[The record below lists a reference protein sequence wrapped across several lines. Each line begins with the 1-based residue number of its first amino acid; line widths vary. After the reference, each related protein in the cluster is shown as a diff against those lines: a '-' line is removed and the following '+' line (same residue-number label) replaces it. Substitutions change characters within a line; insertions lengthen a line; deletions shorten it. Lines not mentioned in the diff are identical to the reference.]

1 MLKDRKTPSPAL
13 VISVIAL
20 FVALG
25 SGAYAASK
33 VGTSDIQKQAVTGA
47 KVAPD
52 AIKSSKVKNGKLK
65 GKDLKDETVS
75 ESKLGQGAVSASRL
89 SDGAV
94 KAQKL
99 GAITEVSDTTTVATG
114 TLGTKSVSCP
124 AGTKVIGGGF
134 NTDSVEAPSL
144 RAGLAVENRRTNDG
158 TGWRVRILSN
168 GDTTELTVY
177 AYCLEDNVNGNG

>member
-1 MLKDRKTPSPAL
+1 MSKHKGRPSAAL

-25 SGAYAASK
+25 SGAYAAAK
-33 VGTSDIQKQAVTGA
+33 IDTSDIQKQAVTGA
-47 KVAPD
+47 KINGD
-52 AIKSSKVKNGKLK
+52 AIKSGKVKDGKLK

-89 SDGAV
+89 GDGAV

-99 GAITEVSDTTTVATG
+99 GAITQVSDTTSVADE
-114 TLGTKSVSCP
+114 TLGSESVSCP

-134 NTDSVEAPSL
+134 NTDSVVTPSPNV
-144 RAGLAVENRRTNDG
+144 GLAVENRRTNDG
-158 TGWRVRILSN
+158 TGWRAKIFAN
-168 GDTTELTVY
+168 GSADPTELTVY
-177 AYCLEDNVNGNG
+177 AYCLEDNVNG